1 MTVECDADGTEGLD
15 DVDAFEGVF
24 WVDVDWV
31 VFFEPL
37 VYVLECLLVRCVV
50 ASRKDSARRR

>member
-1 MTVECDADGTEGLD
+1 MFVEGDADGAEGLD

-24 WVDVDWV
+24 GVDVDWV

-37 VYVLECLLVRCVV
+37 VYGGGGGG
-50 ASRKDSARRR
+50 